1 MKKKVLIIHRG
12 YPLGTNAGDKVRTLN
27 MAKSLQRIGFQ
38 VFLLGFYTKGF
49 SLKKKEIEELP
60 EGIKPL
66 FFYTLPNRFRLHN
79 IAALYRAI
87 LTWLICKHYSID
99 LVQGELASA
108 ANCVRFLPK
117 LPLITD
123 FHSDIVPELEM
134 DGYLSYQIENAK
146 CENIYAIKRSTKT
159 ITVSANLRKNLSVYG
174 NTDAPNYVLP
184 CNFVAE
190 PYLNF
195 TMEKRK
201 AMRIEYGLDDRIL
214 LCYSGGLHVWQCI
227 SETINLVIELRKRNP
242 AYFLCIFT
250 NDSIEPYKDKLSF
263 LENSYMVKS
272 LKHDEVPAH
281 LLMAD
286 VGFVLRANSLV
297 NINSSPTKTSEY
309 MAAGMMVVATQ
320 YAGDVPQLIEDS
332 GCGYTLKA
340 PVASPDEI
348 ESLDHK
354 IAQFMSNRHDEF
366 EKTRKFIFEH
376 RVWEVNECIL
386 NQLYQDL

>member
-12 YPLGTNAGDKVRTLN
+12 YPLGSNAGDKVRTLN

-49 SLKKKEIEELP
+49 SLKKKEIEQLP
-60 EGIKPL
+60 NGIKPL
-66 FFYTLPNRFRLHN
+66 FYFTLPNRFHLHHV
-79 IAALYRAI
+79 AALYRAI
-87 LTWLICKHYSID
+87 LTWLICKYYSID

-134 DGYLSYQIENAK
+134 DGYLPYQIENARS
-146 CENIYAIKRSTKT
+146 ENVYAIKRSAKT

-174 NTDAPNYVLP
+174 TTDAPNYVLP

-195 TMEKRK
+195 TMERRK

-227 SETINLVIELRKRNP
+227 SETINLVIELRKHNP

-250 NDSIEPYKDKLSF
+250 NDSIEPYKDKLSL

-272 LKHDEVPAH
+272 LKHDEVPTH

-320 YAGDVPQLIEDS
+320 YAGDVPQLIHDS
-332 GCGYTLKA
+332 GCGYTLKG

-348 ESLDHK
+348 KSLDLK
-354 IAQFMSNRHDEF
+354 ITEFMSNRCVEF
-366 EKTRKFIFEH
+366 EKSRKFIFEH